1 MRNKITLRKLV
12 LLAFFVAIGV
22 VISPILRVHGF
33 APTQHLVNIVC
44 SVFLGPWYSLV
55 CALSIGIL
63 RMMFFAISPLAIT
76 GGIFG
81 AFLSGLLYRKFN
93 ENILAAC
100 AGEIIGTGIIGSM
113 VSFPVM
119 KFVAGDAKVA
129 LFTFTPSFLAATII
143 GSIVAFSFLK
153 ILERNKTLGRMKASL
168 DE

>member
-1 MRNKITLRKLV
+1 MRKKLSLRKLV

-55 CALSIGIL
+55 CALSIGLL
-63 RMMFFAISPLAIT
+63 RMMFFAITPLAIT

-100 AGEIIGTGIIGSM
+100 LGEVIGTGIIGSM
-113 VSFPVM
+113 VSFPIM
-119 KFVAGDAKVA
+119 KFVAGDGRVA
-129 LFTFTPSFLAATII
+129 LFTYTPSFLAATTI
-143 GSIVAFSFLK
+143 GAIVAFSFLK
-153 ILERNKTLGRMKASL
+153 ILEKNKSLTRMKERL
-168 DE
+168 DG